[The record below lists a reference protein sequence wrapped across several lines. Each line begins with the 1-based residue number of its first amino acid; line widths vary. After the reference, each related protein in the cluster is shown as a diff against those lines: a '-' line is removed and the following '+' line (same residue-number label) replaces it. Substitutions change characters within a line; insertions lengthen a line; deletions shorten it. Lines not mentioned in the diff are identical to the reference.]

1 MFNYNKYKEI
11 ADLIEKN
18 QRNTEIVAI
27 SKNHSKESVLQAINK
42 GVRIFGKTG
51 F

>member
-1 MFNYNKYKEI
+1 MLFLQQIRMFNYNKYKEI

-27 SKNHSKESVLQAINK
+27 SESFERKCTSGN
-42 GVRIFGKTG
+42 
-51 F
+51 